1 MLKEILDFKIL
12 ELSNYTLSVSK
23 VLLIIAILVL
33 TWLGL
38 RMVKKL
44 LFRSN
49 RLDEGQKFSVF
60 QIIRYLVWIIAIV
73 YCFESLGVQF
83 TFLLAGSAALMV
95 GLGLGLQQTFNDF
108 VSGLI
113 LLVEGTL
120 KVGDIIEVGG
130 AVAKVERIG
139 LRTTKV
145 TTRDD
150 ITLILPNNVLT
161 NQQVINWTHAQEQAR
176 FKVSV
181 GVDYSS
187 DVELVSKILLECANN
202 HKSVLQTPKPFVR
215 FENFGDSS
223 LDFSIY
229 FWSNKI
235 FPIENVKSEIRFAI
249 NKGFRENKVSI
260 PFPQRVVHMANV
272 KPEKE

>member
-1 MLKEILDFKIL
+1 MLKEVLDYKIL
-12 ELSNYTLSVSK
+12 ELANYTLSVSS
-23 VLLIIAILVL
+23 LLAIATIIIA

-38 RMVKKL
+38 RVIKML
-44 LFRSN
+44 LYRTQK
-49 RLDEGQKFSVF
+49 LDEGQKFSIF
-60 QIIRYLVWIIAIV
+60 QIIRYVVWIISIA
-73 YCFESLGVQF
+73 YCLEVLGIKF

-113 LLVEGTL
+113 LLVEGTI
-120 KVGDIIEVGG
+120 KVGDVVEVDGS
-130 AVAKVERIG
+130 VARVVRIG

-145 TTRDD
+145 MTRDD

-161 NQQVINWTHAQEQAR
+161 NQSVINWTHAKEQAR

-187 DVELVSKILLECANN
+187 DVELVSKILLECAHK
-202 HKSVLQTPKPFVR
+202 HKSVLDNPKPFVR

-229 FWSNKI
+229 FWSNSI
-235 FPIENVKSEIRFAI
+235 FPIENVKSELRFAI
-249 NKGFRENKVSI
+249 NKGFRENNISI
-260 PFPQRVVHMANV
+260 PFPQRVVHMAN
-272 KPEKE
+272 KNA